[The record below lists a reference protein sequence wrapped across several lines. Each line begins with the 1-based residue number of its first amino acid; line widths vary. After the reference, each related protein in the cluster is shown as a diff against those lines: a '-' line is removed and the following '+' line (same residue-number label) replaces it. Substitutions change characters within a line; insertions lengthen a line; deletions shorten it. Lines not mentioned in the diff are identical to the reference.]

1 MLDTGYSKLDSI
13 GISVFTPSQTLPLVA
28 DPAAFMAGKGEGG
41 VGVIPNSES
50 GNQYLETTK
59 QQHTAHFQD

>member
-13 GISVFTPSQTLPLVA
+13 GISVFTPPSPFET
-28 DPAAFMAGKGEGG
+28 EGG

-59 QQHTAHFQD
+59 LQHTAHFQD